1 MTRRTFMT
9 HAAAAATL
17 CLTPSFGGETSAAP
31 AGYALY
37 DILWNFDLS
46 HHLGETS
53 LWVPLP
59 SDVAGFQNVVKTGW
73 RTDAAESFE
82 TSRNRDR
89 ARTLYA
95 RWDKTAPSKTLEL
108 RLTVALRDRHCDFR
122 PRRICPETIEASKA
136 FLAPSAHLPTDGAVA
151 RVAAAIVGR
160 EKEPLKKARR
170 IYDWVVANS
179 YRDESVMG
187 CGIGSPNAMLAEL
200 EKNGRMGG
208 KCLDMSALCVALM
221 RASGIPAREV
231 NGIRVGPSRLS
242 AAFGTGETIT
252 KAQHC
257 KVEFFTPQHGWI
269 PCDPADITKLVLK
282 EGIEKTSPRARELAG
297 KFFGFWENNWMALNH
312 ARDFDL
318 YPANAQGLLDTFG
331 YPYGE
336 VGGEYLDP
344 FGPASYGYTIR
355 SAKGVL

>member
-1 MTRRTFMT
+1 MTRRTFIT
-9 HAAAAATL
+9 RTAAATAL
-17 CLTPSFGGETSAAP
+17 CLTPSFGAETSTAS

-37 DILWNFDLS
+37 DIVWNFDLS
-46 HHLGETS
+46 RHGGETS
-53 LWVPLP
+53 LWIPLP
-59 SDVAGFQNVVKTGW
+59 STISGFQNVLKLGI
-73 RTDAAESFE
+73 RTDAIESFE
-82 TSRNRDR
+82 SDANRYG

-95 RWDKTAPSKTLEL
+95 RWDKNAASKTLEL
-108 RLTVALRDRHCDFR
+108 SLTVALRDRPSDWR
-122 PRRICPETIEASKA
+122 PQRICPETLREAQA

-151 RVAAAIVGR
+151 RVSAIIVGT

-170 IYDWVVANS
+170 IYDWIVDNS

-187 CGIGSPNAMLAEL
+187 CGTGSPNAMLAEL

-231 NGIRVGPSRLS
+231 LGIRVGESRLS
-242 AAFGTGETIT
+242 AAFGAGETIT

-257 KVEFFTPQHGWI
+257 KVEFFTPQHGWV

-282 EGIEKTSPRARELAG
+282 EGIEKSSPRAHALAE
-297 KFFGFWENNWMALNH
+297 KFFGYWENNWMALNH

-318 YPANAQGLLDTFG
+318 FPANAQGNLDSFG
-331 YPYGE
+331 YPYAE
-336 VGGEYLDP
+336 VEGEYLDP
-344 FGPASYGYTIR
+344 FDPASYRYAFR
-355 SAKGVL
+355 SGKGRV